1 MWKRSQFRALWPPC
15 SSGRAWRSLGS
26 VKVLRAYLL
35 LGFFLLTC
43 FDTTAQ
49 VGLKV
54 AAESISPARLGAAW
68 LGLVFLE
75 PGVYLAIGCYLGAF
89 ATWIRLLR
97 HVPVGVAFAASHLEI
112 VSVLIVS
119 YLWLGESVSL
129 AQAAGA
135 FLILLGVGVL
145 ACFERRPTPPK
156 AIGSADCEK
165 A

>member
-1 MWKRSQFRALWPPC
+1 M
-15 SSGRAWRSLGS
+15 
-26 VKVLRAYLL
+26 
-35 LGFFLLTC
+35 C

-49 VGLKV
+49 VGLKF
-54 AAESISPARLGAAW
+54 AAESISPARLDAAW
-68 LGLVFLE
+68 LGRVFLE
-75 PGVYLAIGCYLGAF
+75 PWVYLAIGCYLGAF

-119 YLWLGESVSL
+119 YLWLDESVSL
-129 AQAAGA
+129 AQATGA
-135 FLILLGVGVL
+135 LLILLGVGVL

-156 AIGSADCEK
+156 ALGSADCER